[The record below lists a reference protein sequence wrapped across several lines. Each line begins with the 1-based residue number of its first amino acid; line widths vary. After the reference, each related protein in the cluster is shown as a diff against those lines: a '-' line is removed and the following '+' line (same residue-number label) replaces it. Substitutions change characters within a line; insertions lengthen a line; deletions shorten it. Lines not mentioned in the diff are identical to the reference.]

1 MFNADLSPSQRAR
14 LALEDLFADYA
25 ACLDEDRLEEW
36 PDFFTD
42 DAAYTLYPREN
53 YEDGYPIALFSC
65 TNKRQLQD
73 RITSHRKANIFP
85 FHWNRHVMSG
95 LRILEVGD
103 AAVKATSNYAI
114 FQTRQDGESKLFQVG
129 QARDTIV
136 KTPEGLKFAER
147 TIIYDTSRVQT
158 LFVTPI

>member
-1 MFNADLSPSQRAR
+1 MFDTDLSAKQRAR
-14 LALEDLFADYA
+14 LALEDFFADYV

-36 PDFFTD
+36 PGFFTE
-42 DAAYTLYPREN
+42 DATYSLFPREN
-53 YEDGYPIALFSC
+53 YDSGFPIALFSC
-65 TNKRQLQD
+65 TNNRQLQD

-85 FHWNRHVMSG
+85 FHWNRHIISS
-95 LRILEVGD
+95 LRITALENDKVET
-103 AAVKATSNYAI
+103 TSNYAI

-129 QARDTIV
+129 QARDEIV
-136 KTPEGLKFAER
+136 ATSDGLKFKSR

>member
-1 MFNADLSPSQRAR
+1 MFETALSPTQRAR
-14 LALEDLFADYA
+14 LALEDFLADYV
-25 ACLDEDRLEEW
+25 ACLDEDRLEDW
-36 PDFFTD
+36 PNFFTE
-42 DAAYTLYPREN
+42 DASYTLYPREN
-53 YEDGYPIALFSC
+53 FDGGYPIALFSC

-85 FHWNRHVMSG
+85 FHWNRHILSS
-95 LRILEVGD
+95 LRIVSLEEDHVET
-103 AAVKATSNYAI
+103 TSNYAI

-129 QARDTIV
+129 EARDTIV
-136 KTPEGLKFAER
+136 REDGALKFRER